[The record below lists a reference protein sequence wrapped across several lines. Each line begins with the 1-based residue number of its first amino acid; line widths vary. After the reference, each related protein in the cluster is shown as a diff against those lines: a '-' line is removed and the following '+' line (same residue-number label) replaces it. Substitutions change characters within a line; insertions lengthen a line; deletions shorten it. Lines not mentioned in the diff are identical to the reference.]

1 LVGGEN
7 QSQKRKQRG
16 RGGDG
21 GARVGGREAARVS
34 RDPWLGILWRGKR
47 WRRWWCSV
55 TLAER
60 FTPPACF
67 VQEDNREV
75 ARGICW
81 AELEWAA
88 GAPLGLFASLP
99 FFSEFFSSSFCSI
112 LLGNKRER
120 GLKEI
125 SKHILK

>member
-1 LVGGEN
+1 MSFGRW
-7 QSQKRKQRG
+7 RKSEPEKKTERKG
-16 RGGDG
+16 RGWQREG
-21 GARVGGREAARVS
+21 GGREAARVS

-55 TLAER
+55 TLVER

-75 ARGICW
+75 ARGLC
-81 AELEWAA
+81 WAA
-88 GAPLGLFASLP
+88 GALLGLFASLP
-99 FFSEFFSSSFCSI
+99 FFSKFFSSSFC
-112 LLGNKRER
+112 R